1 MNDGRELCARIP
13 ASTRAVKK
21 LEAYRPALGVLVDPD
36 DEEDSRV
43 AGLAYRLD
51 GALSVVGWSDVVR
64 NAALLEAALGAA
76 PDDPP
81 SAQRRPGTA
90 QTASGAP
97 GPA

>member
-1 MNDGRELCARIP
+1 MNDVRELCARI
-13 ASTRAVKK
+13 RAINAEMKK
-21 LEAYRPALGVLVDPD
+21 LDAYRPALRALVGRD

-43 AGLAYRLD
+43 AGLAYRLN
-51 GALSVVGWSDVVR
+51 GALNGSGWSDVVR